1 MNNIDLK
8 RLNRIKERLKDDKH
22 VIYLGQKTHKKA
34 NIQTL
39 FWTIVDGEENINFQ
53 FQKTVTRKGGNTR
66 LRV

>member
-1 MNNIDLK
+1 MTSMLYIW
-8 RLNRIKERLKDDKH
+8 DK
-22 VIYLGQKTHKKA
+22 KTHKKA